1 MLENRKE
8 RRKREEKGEER
19 RGKEEEKKEGFPKKN
34 SEHVRERSLALALA
48 CPKKSEVKKNH
59 RVVGS
64 R

>member
-34 SEHVRERSLALALA
+34 SEHVRERSLLSRS

>member
-34 SEHVRERSLALALA
+34 SEHVRERSLALALVSKKKRSQ
-48 CPKKSEVKKNH
+48 KKS
-59 RVVGS
+59 
-64 R
+64 